1 MTTSNADLKKSHKYY
16 KKKVN
21 DIEEERS
28 IDRSSEMWR
37 ISRDHENKLKY
48 KTELLHAKNYQ
59 DSLEMILR

>member
-28 IDRSSEMWR
+28 VDRSSEMGEFHVTTR
-37 ISRDHENKLKY
+37 K
-48 KTELLHAKNYQ
+48 
-59 DSLEMILR
+59 

>member
-28 IDRSSEMWR
+28 IDRSSETR
-37 ISRDHENKLKY
+37 ISRDHKKMKLKY
-48 KTELLHAKNYQ
+48 KTELLHAKEL
-59 DSLEMILR
+59 ST